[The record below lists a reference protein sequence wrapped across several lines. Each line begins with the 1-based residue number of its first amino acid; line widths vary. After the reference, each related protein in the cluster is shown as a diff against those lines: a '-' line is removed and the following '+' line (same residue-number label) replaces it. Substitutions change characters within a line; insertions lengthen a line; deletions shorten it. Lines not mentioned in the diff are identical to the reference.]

1 MNTRTSIPFIMLC
14 CLPLLAACGGAKQ
27 EMPGEKYKTLTVT
40 TSNQTLQSTYP
51 ATLRG
56 RQAVEIRPQVSGTIT
71 RICINEGDAVRRG
84 QVLFIIDQVP
94 YKAALETALA
104 NVKSAEAKLQT
115 ARLTADSKEELYK
128 EKVVSDFDRQ
138 TARNQLLEAE
148 AALAQ
153 AKAEETNARNDLSY
167 TEVKSPVD
175 GVAGMIPYRVGAL
188 VNSSIAEPL
197 VTVSDDAEIYAYFSM
212 AESQM
217 LDLIQQYGS
226 LEEAC
231 RQLPS
236 VGLTLSNGKAYAEQG
251 RIDAISGTVD
261 EGTGGVTLRAVFPN
275 QRHLLRNG
283 GSGVVSVPTEHK
295 DCIIIPQSAT
305 YELQNRVFTW
315 KVVDGKTQ
323 SAPITIYKYNDG
335 QTYIVLSGLQAGDV
349 IIAEGAGLMRE
360 GTAVDTTSSTPEPEK

>member
-1 MNTRTSIPFIMLC
+1 MKKSFYLMLYVLPF
-14 CLPLLAACGGAKQ
+14 LAACGEKVR
-27 EMPGEKYKTLTVT
+27 EMPGEKYKTLTVD
-40 TSNQTLQSTYP
+40 TSSQTLQSAYP
-51 ATLRG
+51 AALRG
-56 RQAVEIRPQVSGTIT
+56 RQAVEVRPQVDGTIT
-71 RICINEGDAVRRG
+71 KICINEGDAVRRG

-94 YKAALETALA
+94 YLAALESARA

-115 ARLTADSKEELYK
+115 ARLTADSKEELYR

-153 AKAEETNARNDLSY
+153 AKAEETNARNNLSY

-188 VNSSIAEPL
+188 VGSSMAEPL

-217 LDLIQQYGS
+217 LDLVQEYGS

-231 RQLPS
+231 RKLPPVS
-236 VGLTLSNGKAYAEQG
+236 LTMSNGRTFAEKG

-261 EGTGGVTLRAVFPN
+261 EGTGGVMLRAVFPN
-275 QRHLLRNG
+275 KGHLLRNG
-283 GSGVVSVPTEHK
+283 GSGTVAVPTEHR

-305 YELQNRVFTW
+305 YELQNRVFAW

-323 SAPITIYKYNDG
+323 SAPITVYKYNDG
-335 QTYIVLSGLQAGDV
+335 KTYIVLSGLEKGDV

-360 GTAVDTTSSTPEPEK
+360 GTAVDTQQSTEK